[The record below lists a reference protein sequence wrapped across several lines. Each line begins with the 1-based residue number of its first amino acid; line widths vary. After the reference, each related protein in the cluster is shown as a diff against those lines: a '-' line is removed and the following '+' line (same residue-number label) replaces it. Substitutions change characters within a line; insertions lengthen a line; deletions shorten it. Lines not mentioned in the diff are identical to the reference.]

1 MQQDTNFILKDIFG
15 YLFFNNNI
23 FYTYIAAK
31 IKAPESTN
39 MLTSLRFLCLPK
51 EGLNS
56 YISDVFYT
64 ITSSGQYNETLEYV
78 AVSYC
83 WESFPTNML
92 TFPNQDRRI
101 SIIDRGVAIEPRC
114 PVEVILRAADFA
126 RIWGIRLLWIDQEWI
141 DQKND
146 ADVQNH
152 LQCMHHIYQRAK
164 LTVGV
169 LDFELSN
176 WG

>member
-126 RIWGIRLLWIDQEWI
+126 RI
-141 DQKND
+141 
-146 ADVQNH
+146 
-152 LQCMHHIYQRAK
+152 
-164 LTVGV
+164 
-169 LDFELSN
+169 
-176 WG
+176 